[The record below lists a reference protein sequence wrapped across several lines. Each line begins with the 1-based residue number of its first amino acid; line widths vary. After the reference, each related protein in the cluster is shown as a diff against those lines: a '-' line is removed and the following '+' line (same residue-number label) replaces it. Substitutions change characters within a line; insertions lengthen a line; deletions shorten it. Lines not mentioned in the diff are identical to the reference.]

1 MRLTSARWRRDWVV
15 GAICIISLMRLSSA
29 VDAALILRADHSDTP
44 GYDVVVIDQ
53 QFGMGSRMRGAVGAM
68 GAVSGMSQ
76 TGSALTVTSS
86 GTTANTADL
95 YVQEGLVGFSGPI
108 GDFQMNVTTGFSSPL
123 LGTEGRMDL
132 FNVSFSGGSGTLTIE
147 LWDTGFETES
157 NTTRF
162 HTLLGGTTD
171 GLVEIATYADN
182 DADAFSTEHLLAS
195 GTYDGSS
202 TRDGIAFSSDQFA
215 DLSVDQLAGD
225 YAMGIRATITH
236 SVGDVTSFDIDF
248 QSGAAVPEPATAL
261 MAVLLLLLSGFCR
274 MPRRRCR

>member
-1 MRLTSARWRRDWVV
+1 MRQASTQWRRDWVV
-15 GAICIISLMRLSSA
+15 GVICIISLMLLMLLPSA
-29 VDAALILRADHSDTP
+29 ADAALILRADHSDTP

-53 QFGMGSRMRGAVGAM
+53 QFGVGSRMRGAVGA
-68 GAVSGMSQ
+68 VSGMSL

-95 YVQEGLVGFSGPI
+95 YAQEGLVGFSGAI
-108 GDFQMNVTTGFSSPL
+108 GDYQMNITSGMSSAL
-123 LGTEGRMDL
+123 LGAGRMDL
-132 FNVSFSGGSGTLTIE
+132 FNVSFSGGTGTLTFE
-147 LWDTGFETES
+147 LWDTSQFAAGDTS
-157 NTTRF
+157 TRF

-171 GLVEIATYADN
+171 GLVEIATYADA
-182 DADAFSTEHLLAS
+182 DADAFGTDYLLQH
-195 GTYDGSS
+195 GIFDGSS
-202 TRDGIAFSSDQFA
+202 TRDGLAFAADHAA
-215 DLSVDQLAGD
+215 DLSVEQLAGT

-261 MAVLLLLLSGFCR
+261 MAILLLLLSSFCR

>member
-1 MRLTSARWRRDWVV
+1 MRQASARWRRDGVV
-15 GAICIISLMRLSSA
+15 GGICIACLMLMSPST
-29 VDAALILRADHSDTP
+29 DAALILRADHSDTP

-53 QFGMGSRMRGAVGAM
+53 QFGVGSRMRGARGASV
-68 GAVSGMSQ
+68 ADSQ
-76 TGSALTVTSS
+76 ALLRGSSLEPASSTG
-86 GTTANTADL
+86 ANTTDL

-147 LWDTGFETES
+147 LWDTGFETEGDA
-157 NTTRF
+157 TRF

-171 GLVEIATYADN
+171 GLVEIATYADD
-182 DADAFSTEHLLAS
+182 DADAFSTEYLLAS

-202 TRDGIAFSSDQFA
+202 TADGIAFASDQIA
-215 DLSVDQLAGD
+215 DLSVEQLAGG

-261 MAVLLLLLSGFCR
+261 MALLLLLLSGCCR

>member
-1 MRLTSARWRRDWVV
+1 MRQSSARWRRDGVV
-15 GAICIISLMRLSSA
+15 GVMCIAFLMLMSPTA
-29 VDAALILRADHSDTP
+29 DAALILRADHSDTP

-68 GAVSGMSQ
+68 GSVSGMSQ
-76 TGSALTVTSS
+76 TGSALTANTS
-86 GTTANTADL
+86 GTMANTADL

-147 LWDTGFETES
+147 LWDTGFQTES

-182 DADAFSTEHLLAS
+182 DADAFSTEYLLAS
-195 GTYDGSS
+195 GAYDG
-202 TRDGIAFSSDQFA
+202 G
-215 DLSVDQLAGD
+215 
-225 YAMGIRATITH
+225 
-236 SVGDVTSFDIDF
+236 
-248 QSGAAVPEPATAL
+248 GARRGPALTEL
-261 MAVLLLLLSGFCR
+261 
-274 MPRRRCR
+274 